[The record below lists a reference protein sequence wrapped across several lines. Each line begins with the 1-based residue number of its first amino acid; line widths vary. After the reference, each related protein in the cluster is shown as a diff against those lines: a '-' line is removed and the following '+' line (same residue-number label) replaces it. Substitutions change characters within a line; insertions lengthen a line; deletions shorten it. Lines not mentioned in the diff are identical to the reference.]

1 MMADLDWQFVLNW
14 GKIVLLDL
22 TLAGDNAVVIAM
34 AVHTLPSGQQRTG
47 IVLGA
52 LGAVIVRVLL
62 TFAASELLLVPAVQ
76 LVGGL
81 LLVWI
86 ALKLLAQDS
95 EDTPTVARGA
105 TLLQAVRVIVIADL
119 IMSLDNILAIAGASD
134 GSSFLVLFG
143 LGLSIPIV
151 IAGAAFVAALMNH
164 CGWIVYLGA
173 AILGEVAGKM
183 IVEDDFVE
191 LTIGAASVRI
201 EWLIRIALAA
211 LVVTVGIALARHSDE
226 APALSRD
233 RE

>member
-1 MMADLDWQFVLNW
+1 MIVPDVGWQLLLGWCKV
-14 GKIVLLDL
+14 IVLDL

-34 AVHTLPSGQQRTG
+34 AVHRLPSNQQRTG
-47 IVLGA
+47 ILFGA
-52 LGAVIVRVLL
+52 LGAVIVRVIL
-62 TFAASELLLVPAVQ
+62 TFAAAQLLTFPAVQ
-76 LVGGL
+76 LIGGL

-86 ALKLLAQDS
+86 AVKLLTHDAEEKHAVS
-95 EDTPTVARGA
+95 SAA
-105 TLLQAVRVIVIADL
+105 TLLSAVRVIVIADL

-151 IAGAAFVAALMNH
+151 IAGAAFIAALMNH
-164 CGWIVYLGA
+164 CGWIIYLGA

-191 LTIGAASVRI
+191 LTVGAVSAQI

-211 LVVTVGIALARHSDE
+211 AIVITGLYFAPHSGNNGVVPR
-226 APALSRD
+226 
-233 RE
+233 